1 MSVFFQIL
9 HIDSKMGK
17 NDLKQFGRIFQNNSF
32 LIDRQFEFD
41 IIGRCHSILSKIITP
56 AGNLN

>member
-1 MSVFFQIL
+1 
-9 HIDSKMGK
+9 MGK
-17 NDLKQFGRIFQNNSF
+17 NDLKQFGGIFQNNSF

-41 IIGRCHSILSKIITP
+41 IIGRCHSILSKIIIP